1 MQTTLIIINVVLGL
15 ALSISIL
22 LQEKGN
28 GFGEAIGGTGG
39 GGGFQTTKRGAEL
52 VLAKS
57 SIVLF
62 VLFLSVS
69 LVLNFL

>member
-1 MQTTLIIINVVLGL
+1 MQTTLMIINVVLGILL
-15 ALSISIL
+15 ALSIL

-52 VLAKS
+52 LLSKL
-57 SIVLF
+57 SIALF
-62 VLFLSVS
+62 ILFLAVS
-69 LVLNFL
+69 LTLNFL